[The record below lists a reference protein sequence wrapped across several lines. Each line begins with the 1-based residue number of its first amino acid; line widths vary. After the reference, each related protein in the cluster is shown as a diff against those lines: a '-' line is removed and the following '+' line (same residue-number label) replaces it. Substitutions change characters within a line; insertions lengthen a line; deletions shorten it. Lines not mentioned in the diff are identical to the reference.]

1 MSANTTGQQPVSNVL
16 PTSNLQPTAAATP
29 PPSSLPPLPSSV
41 PPKPIEG
48 NPIDASKYLN
58 RPNVARLRGQ
68 TPQIVAQQIAQLQ
81 RQMKTQDATR
91 AGLQAQ
97 LSTTPAAAQQL
108 PLIGQLI
115 PMTQRVINMRDDV
128 IGMYLLTGQN
138 PQDELTT
145 NHAARVLTLD
155 ANLSQLRLEQQR
167 LGGIAQPAATGQA
180 GTPGLVAH
188 QLIATQLPAGA
199 QRAAAGNGGSNAPV
213 FPSPQKVGAAG
224 ATLSGSAGAAP
235 VSSTGQAPSQG
246 TDAPAP
252 L

>member
-29 PPSSLPPLPSSV
+29 LPSSLPPLPSSV

-48 NPIDASKYLN
+48 NPIEASKYLN
-58 RPNVARLRGQ
+58 RPAVAQLRGQ

-81 RQMKTQDATR
+81 GQMKTEDATR
-91 AGLQAQ
+91 AGLQKQ
-97 LSTTPAAAQQL
+97 LSTMPPAQQL

-138 PQDELTT
+138 PQDKLTT
-145 NHAARVLTLD
+145 DHAARVLTLD

-167 LGGIAQPAATGQA
+167 LGGIAQPAATGQT
-180 GTPGLVAH
+180 GTPGPVAH

-199 QRAAAGNGGSNAPV
+199 QGAAAGRGGSNAPV

-246 TDAPAP
+246 TNAPAP